1 MTTINQEA
9 IDIAKEKFKTLVY
22 PYLGSGMLTNTE
34 DENVINLNV
43 NNCINIMLDYSQSKQ
58 STIDDMK
65 ILLENASHYL
75 ENDNKELSN
84 TINEYLKS
92 I

>member
-1 MTTINQEA
+1 MITTDQEA
-9 IDIAKEKFKTLVY
+9 IDIAKEKFKGLVY
-22 PYLGSGMLTNTE
+22 PYMGSGMLTNTE
-34 DENVINLNV
+34 NEDVINSNV
-43 NNCINIMLDYSQSKQ
+43 NKCINVMLEYSQSKQ
-58 STIDDMK
+58 STIEDMK

-75 ENDNKELSN
+75 ETENKELSE